1 MLTKLLIYLFVYPVP
16 LCIEIIAAGFFVD
29 WFTKKHKLGK
39 ILVIIGAA
47 FFLLFSTFPF
57 PNYLLGRLEYTYPP
71 LKDEELQDS
80 KYSDIRYVVVLDG
93 GGWYSKKLPIT
104 SNFNPASLVRITEGI
119 RLFFICKKDDMKL
132 IVSGGDVRLTKG
144 AELMAR
150 LAMELGIDE
159 KNIIVEKDS
168 LDTND
173 EAKLIK
179 DMVKDNRFFLVTSA
193 GHMPRSMALF
203 KKYGMAPVAAPTNH
217 RTRKNVAFD
226 IRWIIPSASN
236 LEKSELA
243 FYELFGFAKAKLSGQ
258 L

>member
-1 MLTKLLIYLFVYPVP
+1 MLTKLLIYLLVYPVP
-16 LCIEIIAAGFFVD
+16 HCIEIIAAGFFID
-29 WFTKKHKLGK
+29 WFTKKHTLGK
-39 ILVIIGAA
+39 ILVVIGAA
-47 FFLLFSTFPF
+47 FFILLSTFPF
-57 PNYLLGRLEYTYPP
+57 PNYLLGCLEYKYPP
-71 LKDEELQDS
+71 LNDEELQDS

-104 SNFNPASLVRITEGI
+104 SNFNPASLARITEGI
-119 RLFFICKKDDMKL
+119 RLYFICKKEDMKL

-150 LAMELGIDE
+150 LAMEFGIDE
-159 KNIIVEKDS
+159 KDIIVEKDS
-168 LDTND
+168 LSTHD

-203 KKYGMAPVAAPTNH
+203 KKYGMTPVAAPTNH
-217 RTRKNVAFD
+217 YSRKNVTFD
-226 IRWIIPSASN
+226 FWWAIPSADN

-243 FYELFGFAKAKLSGQ
+243 FYELLGFVKAKFSGHF
-258 L
+258 

>member
-1 MLTKLLIYLFVYPVP
+1 MLTKLLIFLFVYPVP
-16 LCIEIIAAGFFVD
+16 LCIEIIAAGFFIN

-39 ILVIIGAA
+39 ILVIAGAV

-57 PNYLLGRLEYTYPP
+57 PNYLLGCLEYKYPP
-71 LKDEELQDS
+71 LKDEELQGS
-80 KYSDIRYVVVLDG
+80 KYSDIRYIVVLDG

-104 SNFNPASLVRITEGI
+104 SNFSPLSLVRITEGI
-119 RLFFICKKDDMKL
+119 RLYFICKKEDMKL

-150 LAMELGIDE
+150 LAMEFGIDE

-203 KKYGMAPVAAPTNH
+203 NKYGMAPVAAPTNH

-226 IRWIIPSASN
+226 IRWVIPSASN